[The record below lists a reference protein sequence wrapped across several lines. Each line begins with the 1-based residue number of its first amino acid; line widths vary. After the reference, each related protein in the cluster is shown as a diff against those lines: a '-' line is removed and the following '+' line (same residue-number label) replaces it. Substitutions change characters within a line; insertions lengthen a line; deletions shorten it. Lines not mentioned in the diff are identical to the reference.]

1 MAFMLEAFNTATQ
14 EAPPSNEM
22 GSGDGAAPGGDT
34 AHSMRRFIEQLQ
46 IELKFKQ
53 TKIDALANE
62 LARLRSWRFGSS
74 SESLDASTQ
83 AVLFDAI
90 VADTRIEDE
99 AQRAERERLAALLAA
114 NPPVPKPKPGRSVRS
129 TLPPELP
136 RIDHY
141 HELTEPNCACG
152 EPLKRIGEDTSEQ
165 LDCVPAQ
172 FFVLRHHRGRGP
184 SP

>member
-14 EAPPSNEM
+14 EAPPSSEM

-99 AQRAERERLAALLAA
+99 AQNA
-114 NPPVPKPKPGRSVRS
+114 NAWRRCWQPTRP
-129 TLPPELP
+129 
-136 RIDHY
+136 Y
-141 HELTEPNCACG
+141 
-152 EPLKRIGEDTSEQ
+152 
-165 LDCVPAQ
+165 
-172 FFVLRHHRGRGP
+172 P
-184 SP
+184 SPSQAARCAAPCRQSCRASTTTTS